1 MVDAALKTSFD
12 WAASY
17 DLWFT
22 DIRISGKANAK
33 LLDLDMT
40 KSVALGGFEFKLVEA
55 QLVLKNVTASSSI
68 FEKSKNV
75 RYFLEEGT
83 YFSESERENLQTEP
97 PAQDKLMQRCMC
109 IKYCLLTLFR
119 LVDTCTVQVYQSQG
133 SWS

>member
-1 MVDAALKTSFD
+1 MYHFEGPKTEVEISSRNDKAVFTLEMVDAALKTSFD

-17 DLWFT
+17 DLWLT

-40 KSVALGGFEFKLVEA
+40 KSVALGGFEFKLFEA
-55 QLVLKNVTASSSI
+55 QLVLKRVTVSSGI

-83 YFSESERENLQTEP
+83 YF
-97 PAQDKLMQRCMC
+97 
-109 IKYCLLTLFR
+109 LLL
-119 LVDTCTVQVYQSQG
+119 
-133 SWS
+133 